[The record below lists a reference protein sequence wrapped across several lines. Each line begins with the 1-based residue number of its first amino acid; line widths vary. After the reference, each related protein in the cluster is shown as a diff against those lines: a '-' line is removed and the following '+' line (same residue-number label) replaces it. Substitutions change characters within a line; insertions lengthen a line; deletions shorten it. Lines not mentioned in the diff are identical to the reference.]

1 MKSSVFTLVL
11 LSIFLYPAQGIRF
24 EKSSMSPSNH
34 QQLIAKISS
43 SNKDDGSSTTKLS
56 PGFDR
61 KLMTEMITS
70 RPINSNSKNYKN
82 NNPDDMKFTHGEI
95 GKGDIFP
102 TTFVPANDMHEKT
115 EVLSHHQNSDVTD
128 IIDITQSD
136 YTPRR
141 CRTPIHNC

>member
-1 MKSSVFTLVL
+1 MKSSVFTLLVL
-11 LSIFLYPAQGIRF
+11 LSIFLYPTQGIRF
-24 EKSSMSPSNH
+24 EKLSMSPSNH

-43 SNKDDGSSTTKLS
+43 SNKDDGSSTTKLL

-61 KLMTEMITS
+61 KLMTEMS
-70 RPINSNSKNYKN
+70 SINSNSKNYKN
-82 NNPDDMKFTHGEI
+82 NNPDDMEFTHGEI
-95 GKGDIFP
+95 GKGNIFP
-102 TTFVPANDMHEKT
+102 TTLVPANDMHEKT
-115 EVLSHHQNSDVTD
+115 EVHQHSDVTD